1 MSDKEHKLIGQL
13 KQQLADRVMDR
24 REFIRF
30 ATLLGMAAPTAY
42 MWAGKIAGGDFVS
55 AARAQ
60 DMPKGGVIKIAQ
72 RVPKIDNPHTFSWV
86 YDSNIARQ
94 VCGYLTRTG
103 SDNVTRPHLA
113 AKWEASEDLKTWT
126 ITMADESWQKGRG
139 GAFTAEHA
147 AWNIRHC
154 LDPKVGSSVIGLMK
168 GYLLKDVDT
177 GTKDDAGKAVMT
189 TALWD
194 AGAIEVKDA
203 KTLVLH
209 LSQPQVAVPE
219 HLFHYPFLML
229 DPGEKGVFGAGSNG
243 TGSFELAELEVG
255 RKAVLKRIAD
265 KPGFV
270 DEIHFIDLGDNPSAV
285 AAALASKQVD
295 GVYQGNIEQF
305 EIYKAMDHV
314 NIHEVVTAQT
324 GVARMRSDQKPF
336 DNPMVR
342 KAVRLATDTGKTL
355 QIAHKGVGTAAE
367 HHHVCPVHP
376 DYKKLE
382 PIGYKPD
389 EAKKILAEAGFPD
402 GIDVEI
408 VCKPDPS
415 WEQAAVEAMAEQ
427 WKAAGIRAKINVMPS
442 NKFWE
447 VWDKVPFG
455 FTEWTH
461 RPLGFMVLALA
472 YRTGVPWNES
482 AYSNAKFD
490 ELLSKAEGT
499 IDIAARTEIL
509 GELEK
514 IMQEDG
520 PITQPLWR
528 SVYTA
533 YDKRVKGF
541 ALHPTLYIFG
551 EQLAIDAA

>member
-1 MSDKEHKLIGQL
+1 M
-13 KQQLADRVMDR
+13 
-24 REFIRF
+24 
-30 ATLLGMAAPTAY
+30 
-42 MWAGKIAGGDFVS
+42 
-55 AARAQ
+55 
-60 DMPKGGVIKIAQ
+60 
-72 RVPKIDNPHTFSWV
+72 PKIDNPHTFSWV
-86 YDSNIARQ
+86 YDSNIVRQ

-103 SDNVTRPHLA
+103 SDNVTRPHLVS
-113 AKWEASEDLKTWT
+113 KWEASEDLKTWT
-126 ITMADESWQKGRG
+126 LTMADDNWQKGRG

-168 GYLLKDVDT
+168 GYMLKDVDT
-177 GTKDDAGKAVMT
+177 GTKDDKGVAVMT

-194 AGAIEVKDA
+194 GNAIEVKDA
-203 KTLVLH
+203 KTLVLN
-209 LSQPQVAVPE
+209 LAQPQVAVPE

-229 DPGEKGVFGAGSNG
+229 DPGEKGVFGVGSNG
-243 TGSFELAELEVG
+243 TGSFELTELEVG
-255 RKAVLKRIAD
+255 RKAVLKRIKD
-265 KPGFV
+265 KPGYV

-314 NIHEVVTAQT
+314 NIHQVVTAQT
-324 GVARMRSDQKPF
+324 GVARMRLDQKPF
-336 DNPMVR
+336 DNPLVR
-342 KAVRLATDTGKTL
+342 KALRLATDPEKTL
-355 QIAHKGVGTAAE
+355 QIAHKGVGAAAE
-367 HHHVCPVHP
+367 HHHVCQVHP
-376 DYKKLE
+376 DYKKLA
-382 PIGYKPD
+382 PMGYNPD
-389 EAKKILAEAGFPD
+389 AAKKLLAEAGFPD
-402 GIDVEI
+402 GLEVEI

-427 WKAAGIRAKINVMPS
+427 WKAGGFKPKINVMPS

-499 IDIAARTEIL
+499 IDIAVRTEIL
-509 GELEK
+509 GELEA

-520 PITQPLWR
+520 PIAQPLWR
-528 SVYTA
+528 SIYTA
-533 YDKRVKGF
+533 YDKRVSGF
-541 ALHPTLYIFG
+541 EIHPTLYIFG
-551 EQLAIDAA
+551 ENLAIAAA

>member
-1 MSDKEHKLIGQL
+1 MSDTEHKLIGSL
-13 KQQLADRVMDR
+13 KQQLAEKAMGR
-24 REFIRF
+24 RDFLRY
-30 ATLLGMAAPTAY
+30 ATLLGMTAPTAY
-42 MWAGKIAGGDFVS
+42 MWAGKITGEDFVS
-55 AARAQ
+55 AARAD
-60 DMPKGGVIKIAQ
+60 DMPKGGIIKIAQ
-72 RVPKIDNPHTFSWV
+72 RVPKLDNPHTFSWV
-86 YDSNIARQ
+86 YDSNCVRQ

-103 SDNVTRPHLA
+103 RDNVTRPHLA
-113 AKWEASEDLKTWT
+113 SKWEASEDLKTWT
-126 ITMADESWQKGRG
+126 ITMADETWQANRG

-147 AWNIRHC
+147 AWNIKHC

-168 GYLLKDVDT
+168 GYMLKDVDT
-177 GTKDDAGKAVMT
+177 GKKDDKGNAVMT
-189 TALWD
+189 TELWD
-194 AGAIEVKDA
+194 ANAIEVKDA

-209 LSQPQVAVPE
+209 LAQPQVAVPE

-229 DPGEKGVFGAGSNG
+229 DPAEKGVFGVGSNG

-255 RKAVLKRIAD
+255 RKAVLKRIKN

-285 AAALASKQVD
+285 AAALSSKQVE
-295 GVYQGNIEQF
+295 GIYQGNVEQI

-314 NIHEVVTAQT
+314 NIHDVVTAQT
-324 GVARMRSDQKPF
+324 GVARMRSDSKPF
-336 DNPMVR
+336 DNPAVR
-342 KAVRLATDTGKTL
+342 KAVRMATDSDKTL

-367 HHHVCPVHP
+367 HHHVAPVHP
-376 DYKKLE
+376 DYFKIDPMKRDVE
-382 PIGYKPD
+382 G
-389 EAKKILAEAGFPD
+389 AKKVLADAGFKD
-402 GIDVEI
+402 GIDIEI
-408 VCKPDPS
+408 NCKPDPS

-427 WKAAGIRAKINVMPS
+427 WKEAGIRAKINVLPS

-482 AYSNAKFD
+482 AFSNKEFD
-490 ELLSKAEGT
+490 DLLTKAEGT
-499 IDIAARTEIL
+499 IDIKARSEII
-509 GELEK
+509 GKLEK

-520 PITQPLWR
+520 PIAQPLWR
-528 SVYTA
+528 SVYAA

-541 ALHPTLYIFG
+541 EIHPTLYIFG
-551 EQLAIDAA
+551 ETIAIDKA

>member
-1 MSDKEHKLIGQL
+1 MSGKEHKLIGKL
-13 KQQLADRVMDR
+13 KQQLADKVMDR
-24 REFIRF
+24 REFVRF
-30 ATLLGMAAPTAY
+30 ASLLGMAVPAAY
-42 MWAGKIAGGDFVS
+42 LWAGKIAGEDFVP

-60 DMPKGGVIKIAQ
+60 DMPKGGIIRIAQ
-72 RVPKIDNPHTFSWV
+72 RVPKLDSPHTFSWV
-86 YDSNIARQ
+86 YDSNVARQ

-113 AKWEASEDLKTWT
+113 SKWEASEDLKTWT
-126 ITMADESWQKGRG
+126 LTMADATWRKGE
-139 GAFTAEHA
+139 AFTAEHA
-147 AWNIRHC
+147 AWNIKHC
-154 LDPKVGSSVIGLMK
+154 LDAKVGSSVIGLMK
-168 GYLLKDVDT
+168 GYMLKDVDT
-177 GTKDDAGKAVMT
+177 GTKDDSGNAVMT
-189 TALWD
+189 TELWD
-194 AGAIEVKDA
+194 ASAIEVKDA
-203 KTLVLH
+203 KTLVLN
-209 LSQPQVAVPE
+209 LALPQVAVPE

-229 DPGEKGVFGAGSNG
+229 DPTENGAFGVGSNG
-243 TGSFELAELEVG
+243 TGSFDLAELEVG
-255 RKAVLKRIAD
+255 RKAVLKRVAD
-265 KPGFV
+265 RPGYV

-285 AAALASKQVD
+285 AAAFASKQVD

-305 EIYKAMDHV
+305 EIYKAMDHT
-314 NIHEVVTAQT
+314 NLHEVVTAQT
-324 GVARMRSDQKPF
+324 GVARMRKDTKPF
-336 DNPMVR
+336 DNPAVR
-342 KAVRLATDTGKTL
+342 KAMRLATDTAKTL

-367 HHHVCPVHP
+367 HHHVAPVHP
-376 DYKKLE
+376 DYKKIEGLAYNPE
-382 PIGYKPD
+382 
-389 EAKKILAEAGFPD
+389 EAKKVLAEGGFPD

-482 AYSNAKFD
+482 AYSNAQFD
-490 ELLSKAEGT
+490 ELLNKAEGT
-499 IDIAARTEIL
+499 IDVAARTEIL

-520 PITQPLWR
+520 PIAQPLWR
-528 SVYTA
+528 SIYTA

-541 ALHPTLYIFG
+541 ELHPTLYIFG
-551 EQLAIDAA
+551 ENLAIDPA